1 MSIQIGTGFKDEDLE
16 QHAEF
21 FKDHVIEGPKLYYRL
36 GEGPQ
41 PDHWF
46 DPVQVWEVK
55 AADLS
60 ISPVY
65 PAASGIVSLCTSGPV
80 ATSKK

>member
-1 MSIQIGTGFKDEDLE
+1 ME
-16 QHAEF
+16 
-21 FKDHVIEGPKLYYRL
+21 VPKPYYRYSD
-36 GEGPQ
+36 GIR

-46 DPVQVWEVK
+46 EPVQVWEVK

-65 PAASGIVSLCTSGPV
+65 SAAAGIVSV
-80 ATSKK
+80 

>member
-1 MSIQIGTGFKDEDLE
+1 MLWLQIGTGFKDEDLE
-16 QHAEF
+16 QHTNF
-21 FKDHVIEGPKLYYRL
+21 LKNHVIDVPKLYYRL
-36 GEGPQ
+36 GEGPE

-46 DPVQVWEVK
+46 DAMQVWEVK

-65 PAASGIVSLCTSGPV
+65 PAAAGIVSIGPLL
-80 ATSKK
+80 